1 MFPDAQG
8 YWSFGGIKT
17 GGRFENGCLDTPGG
31 KGGFQCRLRL
41 ICQAAI

>member
-17 GGRFENGCLDTPGG
+17 CGRFENSYSETPGG
-31 KGGFQCRLRL
+31 KGGFRFRLRL
-41 ICQAAI
+41 ICRAGI